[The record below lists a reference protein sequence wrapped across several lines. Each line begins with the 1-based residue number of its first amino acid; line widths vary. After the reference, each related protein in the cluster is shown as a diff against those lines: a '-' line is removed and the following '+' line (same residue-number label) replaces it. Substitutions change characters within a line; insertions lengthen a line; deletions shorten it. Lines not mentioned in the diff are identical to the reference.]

1 MGINKLWT
9 WVCTYNL
16 VQSCWLF
23 QPCNCSQDIRTE
35 AAEPLTSAAYIRAWT
50 RPVTGACKYQ
60 QSLEQG
66 SVIQLVL
73 IVITTHKKLVYSTT
87 GRHNVNHKQICIDS
101 FGLGTWSSSPSTYAN
116 TKNLNTVLCNKKQRL
131 KAPVVVNKGSVY
143 KQMAISHQW
152 TLGLGLSCLLRCLLI
167 TCMYWPMRSEI
178 SEPCNR

>member
-9 WVCTYNL
+9 WVCTYKL

-131 KAPVVVNKGSVY
+131 KAPVVVNKAICVQTDGHKSSMDVGTWSVLPL
-143 KQMAISHQW
+143 AVSVDHLHVLANEIRDIR
-152 TLGLGLSCLLRCLLI
+152 TL
-167 TCMYWPMRSEI
+167 
-178 SEPCNR
+178 